1 MSATSK
7 IDKIKANLARVYTSL
22 GRCDDATELYG
33 SLQESELSSACG
45 LALAH
50 FKANRHAE
58 AYVTYEAALQWLASD
73 DGMRSHLLVAMAMA
87 AFRRDFPEAEATKA
101 LLFESSQLEPPSVNG
116 LLALGKLFI
125 TTSFSSNIK

>member
-1 MSATSK
+1 M
-7 IDKIKANLARVYTSL
+7 KANLARVYTTL

-73 DGMRSHLLVAMAMA
+73 DEKRSHLLVAMAMA
-87 AFRRDFPEAEATKA
+87 AFRRDFPEAGTARD
-101 LLFESSQLEPPSVNG
+101 LLLESSQLQPPSVYG
-116 LLALGKLFI
+116 LLALGKLFVKLLL
-125 TTSFSSNIK
+125 SPSN